1 MAKQYY
7 EIRKIIRQ
15 KIENA
20 EWPVGY
26 KLPREIDLCREYDV
40 SRTTIQRALA
50 PLVSEGK
57 LKRVKGTGTFVSSP
71 QIFDKTSFFI
81 QSFAEEMKSR
91 NLKCITE
98 ILELRTLPVTE
109 DRLIK
114 GLSLSKKDKIF
125 KLKRLR
131 YTEELGEN
139 GPMVLTCSYFPGD
152 IGEKLQEYDFE
163 KISLYRALK
172 LNGIHRV
179 RSVKTISAIRLSPKE
194 CRLLHA
200 DEDDLFLLV
209 TTSAWNE
216 NNRPIEYCES
226 YYPVD
231 RHVFTINITTD

>member
-1 MAKQYY
+1 MAKQYH
-7 EIRKIIRQ
+7 EIRKIIRK
-15 KIENA
+15 KIETS

-91 NLKCITE
+91 NMKCITE
-98 ILELRTLPVTE
+98 VLELRTLPATE
-109 DRLIK
+109 DRIIN
-114 GLSLSKKDKIF
+114 GLGIAKKDKIF
-125 KLKRLR
+125 KLKRVR
-131 YTEELGEN
+131 YTEELGEK

-152 IGEKLQEYDFE
+152 IGQKLQEYDFE
-163 KISLYRALK
+163 KISLYRALQ
-172 LNGIHRV
+172 LNSIHRV
-179 RSVKTISAIRLSPKE
+179 RSTKTISATHLSAKE
-194 CRLLHA
+194 CHLLHA
-200 DEDDLFLLV
+200 DEEALFLRV
-209 TTSAWNE
+209 TTNAWDE
-216 NNRPIEYCES
+216 NNRVIEYCES

-231 RHVFTINITTD
+231 RHVFTINITTG